1 MFTEL
6 KEINRRPEPFQ
17 YYTAE
22 ELWTDAHT
30 SKQMLA
36 YHLNEEVD
44 VSSRK
49 GAFIQRSVNWMTE
62 KFSIQ
67 GKKVADFGCGP
78 GLYSTPLAKTGALVT
93 GIDFSARSISYA
105 KGVAEREG
113 LTIEYVKENYLDYE
127 TPQRFDL
134 IIMIMYD
141 FCALSPK
148 QRKGLLVK
156 FYDMLL
162 PGGAM
167 LLDVYSMNA
176 FAQRQEVSSSG
187 LSLLDGFWSAE
198 EYYGFLNTFKYAD
211 ESLIVDKYTIIE
223 ALRTRTIYNWLQYFS
238 PESLQA
244 ELEQAGFE
252 EKEILGDVAGKP
264 YDPDSTEFAI
274 IGKKPSTA

>member
-22 ELWTDAHT
+22 ELWADAHT

-78 GLYSTPLAKTGALVT
+78 GLYSTPLAKNGALVT
-93 GIDFSARSISYA
+93 GIDFSVRSISYA